1 VARAPELVE
10 THMSWVYLTPRHA
23 YKVKKPLQL
32 AYVDNRTAPRRKA
45 SCEKELRLGARLA
58 PGVYEQLRAVVRG
71 GEIVD
76 WLVVM
81 RRLPA
86 DRMLP
91 AMLAHGDATL
101 DHADALADVLAEFY
115 THAPRTAE
123 TGDGYVARLRELVR
137 LDGVE
142 LAVRGGPGLAAR
154 VLRAIDREAAALAAR
169 VGRVVDGHG
178 DLRPEHV
185 CLEPP
190 LVIDPLE
197 LDDLRMID
205 AASELAYFA
214 LECERLD
221 ASWFGQRV
229 FARYC
234 HRTGD
239 SIAPAVLA
247 IYRAQHALA
256 RALIAL
262 RHMDDGPSD
271 PARWRTRA
279 ADYLARAS

>member
-1 VARAPELVE
+1 MSVLYIAATGAGNPTRASIPLHVAANGSIE
-10 THMSWVYLTPRHA
+10 TG
-23 YKVKKPLQL
+23 QE
-32 AYVDNRTAPRRKA
+32 
-45 SCEKELRLGARLA
+45 C
-58 PGVYEQLRAVVRG
+58 AVV
-71 GEIVD
+71 
-76 WLVVM
+76 LV
-81 RRLPA
+81 
-86 DRMLP
+86 
-91 AMLAHGDATL
+91 G
-101 DHADALADVLAEFY
+101 
-115 THAPRTAE
+115 
-123 TGDGYVARLRELVR
+123 
-137 LDGVE
+137 DGVE

-205 AASELAYFA
+205 AASELAFFA